1 MPNSTMKLLKI
12 GTTDFLSSVI
22 LSIPNMVRRIISIM
36 TKLQWASLTLSG
48 LIFIVGYNILLAKR
62 DAKMLLSP
70 PQLEQPTYKQ
80 IPVIPYAE

>member
-1 MPNSTMKLLKI
+1 
-12 GTTDFLSSVI
+12 
-22 LSIPNMVRRIISIM
+22 M

-70 PQLEQPTYKQ
+70 PQSEAPIYTRIQ
-80 IPVIPYAE
+80 VIPFTN